1 MRNQNKCVYL
11 YQQKQIDM
19 KPYEQLKKAEQ
30 IINDKTALVSYDNHG
45 LTITFEYAPSRK
57 EEIKAKAEALKTTFE
72 NLVIKGN
79 KRFKIHVI
87 TR

>member
-72 NLVIKGN
+72 NVVIKGN
-79 KRFKIHVI
+79 KWFKIHVI

>member
-1 MRNQNKCVYL
+1 
-11 YQQKQIDM
+11 M
-19 KPYEQLKKAEQ
+19 KPYEQLKTAEQ

-57 EEIKAKAEALKTTFE
+57 EEIKTKAEALKTVFE
-72 NLVIKGN
+72 NVVIKGN
-79 KRFKIHVI
+79 KWFQIHVI